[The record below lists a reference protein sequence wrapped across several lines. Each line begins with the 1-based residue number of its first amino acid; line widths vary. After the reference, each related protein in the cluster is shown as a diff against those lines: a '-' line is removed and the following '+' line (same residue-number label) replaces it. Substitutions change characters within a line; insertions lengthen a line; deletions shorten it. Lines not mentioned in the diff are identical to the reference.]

1 MYEARKQEMTVEE
14 FTTQVKALRPL
25 LTGIG
30 KNLLDSSDTEDMV
43 QETLMRLWLMR
54 ERIRPDESLRPLAA
68 RIARN
73 VCVDMHRRRRSQRTI
88 PIDQMTREPVPSEQQ
103 ADNHLQKQEM
113 ETQVKLGI
121 SHLSPSERRL
131 FSLSQ
136 DAEMDIQRMATV
148 TGLQP
153 RSVSAILS
161 TARRKLMNYIKKEL

>member
-1 MYEARKQEMTVEE
+1 MTVEE
-14 FTTQVKALRPL
+14 FTTQVEALRPL
-25 LTGIG
+25 LIGIG
-30 KNLLDSSDTEDMV
+30 KNILDDNETEDMV

-73 VCVDMHRRRRSQRTI
+73 ICVDMHRRRRTQRTI
-88 PIDQMTREPVPSEQQ
+88 SIDQMTREPVPSEQQ
-103 ADNHLQKQEM
+103 ADNHLQRQEM
-113 ETQVKLGI
+113 ETQVQLGI

-131 FSLSQ
+131 FTLSQ